1 MKILH
6 VLNSNSYSGAENVVC
21 QIIEMFKNDENIEMA
36 YCSRDGQIKNV
47 LQSKNIK
54 FYPISGL
61 NKNELKKVVADFKP
75 DIIHAHDFRASI
87 VCSGFSK
94 KTDVIS
100 HLHNN
105 SPWLKKFCLKSI
117 VYGLSCKRY
126 KKILTVSDSVFDEFI
141 FGERFKSKLTRIGN
155 PVNIEAIREKSNEY
169 VYEKHYD
176 ICVCGRLTAP
186 KNPFGMLEILNRL
199 TVDFSAALIGDG
211 ELRDDVVKKI
221 NELKLN
227 DKIEL
232 LGFRDNPYPIIKN
245 CKLLLMPS
253 AWEGF
258 GLAAVEALALGLPV
272 VCSNV
277 GGLPAIVNDECG
289 KVCEAENQYAEEID
303 KLLLDSEYLKKKR
316 AAANVRAGIL
326 DNYDKYKSVLKTLYC
341 EVK

>member
-6 VLNSNSYSGAENVVC
+6 VLNSSSYSGAENVVC

-36 YCSRDGQIKNV
+36 YCSRDGQIRNV
-47 LQSKNIK
+47 LQNKNIK

-87 VCSGFSK
+87 ACSRFSK

-141 FGERFKSKLTRIGN
+141 FGKRFKNKLTRIGN
-155 PVNIEAIREKSNEY
+155 PVNIEAIREKSQEY
-169 VYEKHYD
+169 NYEKRYD
-176 ICVCGRLTAP
+176 ICVCGRLTAQ
-186 KNPFGMLEILNRL
+186 KNPFGMLGILNRL
-199 TVDFSAALIGDG
+199 SVDFSAAVIGDG
-211 ELRDDVVKKI
+211 ELRKEVEEKI

-258 GLAAVEALALGLPV
+258 GLVAVEALALGLPV

-303 KLLLDSEYLKKKR
+303 KLLSDDEYLKKKSS
-316 AAANVRAGIL
+316 AANVRAGVL
-326 DNYDKYKSVLKTLYC
+326 DNCDKYKSVLKTLYC
-341 EVK
+341 EVE